1 MRLSQTAEYALRV
14 LAYMATSTVNSPL
27 RTRDLYE
34 VTEIPPHYLSKIMRR
49 LVTAGLLASQK
60 GHGGGFVFA
69 KPLKEIR
76 FLDILTA
83 VDYEVEPNKCF
94 FGWGECSGENPCPL
108 HTFWSELQNNFVEW
122 AETHTLKDI
131 KSNT

>member
-14 LAYMATSTVNSPL
+14 LAYMATLPDNSPL
-27 RTRDLYE
+27 RTRDIYE

-49 LVTAGLLASQK
+49 LVTAGLLVSQK

-108 HTFWSELQNNFVEW
+108 HTFWSELKDNFVEW
-122 AETHTLKDI
+122 AETHTLKDV
-131 KSNT
+131 KK

>member
-1 MRLSQTAEYALRV
+1 
-14 LAYMATSTVNSPL
+14 MAA
-27 RTRDLYE
+27 DLYF
-34 VTEIPPHYLSKIMRR
+34 
-49 LVTAGLLASQK
+49 
-60 GHGGGFVFA
+60 GFVFA

-108 HTFWSELQNNFVEW
+108 HTFWSELKDNFIEW
-122 AETHTLKDI
+122 AETHTLDDV